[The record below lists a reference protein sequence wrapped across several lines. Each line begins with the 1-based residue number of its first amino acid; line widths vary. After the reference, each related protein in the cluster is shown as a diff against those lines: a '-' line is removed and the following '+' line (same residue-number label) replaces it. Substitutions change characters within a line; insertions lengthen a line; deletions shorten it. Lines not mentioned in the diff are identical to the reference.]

1 MPYRMLE
8 EFQSRRKEKVAAF
21 LTFENIVGLILVTFP
36 FFVGSAGLPLL
47 IRAPLVLGAALFGV
61 FVTLDIG
68 GLPLYEKLL
77 WRVRGLIR
85 MRTRGDLITPED
97 LTGAARSDDQ
107 DRPLAVDGPIQ
118 IVTRDRRQRSLRFV
132 ETPLLALPA
141 RQPAQPEEGLDASL

>member
-21 LTFENIVGLILVTFP
+21 LTFENIVGLILVAFP

-61 FVTLDIG
+61 FVTLEIG
-68 GLPLYEKLL
+68 GLSLYEKLI
-77 WRVRGLIR
+77 WRGRGLIR
-85 MRTRGDLITPED
+85 LRTRGDVITPED

-107 DRPLAVDGPIQ
+107 ERPLPLDGPIQ
-118 IVTRDRRQRSLRFV
+118 IATRERGSRVLRHLEGDVRTPSGRRQV
-132 ETPLLALPA
+132 PVN
-141 RQPAQPEEGLDASL
+141 EGVYADV